1 MNGFQRYGIDIE
13 EWASALADALA
24 NGGADEE
31 EIREA
36 VLMARLEEA
45 IPDDGEEWR
54 LYRLA

>member
-13 EWASALADALA
+13 EWVEALADALRE
-24 NGGADEE
+24 GGADEE

-45 IPDDGEEWR
+45 MPDDGEEWR